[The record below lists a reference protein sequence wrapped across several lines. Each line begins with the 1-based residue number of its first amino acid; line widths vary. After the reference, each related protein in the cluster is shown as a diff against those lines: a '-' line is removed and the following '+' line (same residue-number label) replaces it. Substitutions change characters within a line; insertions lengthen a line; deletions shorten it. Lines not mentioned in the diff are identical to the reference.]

1 LKKLLK
7 DTFVSK
13 MKISIIG
20 AGYVGLVQGACLS
33 DFGFEVTCIEK
44 NSEKLREL
52 KFGRIPF
59 YEPGLDEILKKNIKS
74 GRLQFTD
81 EYKNNISNAD
91 VIFIC
96 VGTPPKKNGES
107 DLSYVKQC
115 SKEIAK
121 NLKGYTVIVSKST
134 VPVGTSKIVE
144 NIVKKI
150 KPRNLFDVV
159 SNPEFLREGS
169 AVEDFLRPDKI
180 IIGCR
185 SAKAE
190 VILKKVYKTLKR
202 PYVVTNNETAE
213 IIKYAN
219 NSFLANKITFINE
232 IADLCE
238 KIGAE
243 VEIVAK
249 AIGLDGRIG
258 PKFLHPGPGY
268 GGSCFPKDVKS
279 LIYQGNK
286 NSVDL
291 KIVKAVDLA
300 NELRIKSLFKRIKE
314 ITKNKFNKIE
324 IGLLGISFKPNTD
337 DIRQSPAIKLAKDLS
352 KTKAKIKI
360 YDPKGMEN
368 AKNELPKSIKFCND
382 EYEVAENSNLLVVIT
397 EWNQFKN
404 LNLSKIKKI
413 MKKPII
419 LDLRNIYSKE
429 VKKLGFQYYSIGNN

>member
-1 LKKLLK
+1 
-7 DTFVSK
+7 

-33 DFGFEVTCIEK
+33 DFGFDVTCIEK
-44 NSEKLREL
+44 NPEKLREL
-52 KFGRIPF
+52 KFGRVPF

-91 VIFIC
+91 VVFIC

-107 DLSYVKQC
+107 DLTYVKQC

-144 NIVKKI
+144 NIIKKT
-150 KPRNLFDVV
+150 KPSNSFDVV

-169 AVEDFLRPDKI
+169 AIEDFLRPDKI

-185 SAKAE
+185 SVKAE
-190 VILKKVYKTLKR
+190 LILKKFYKTLNR

-243 VEIVAK
+243 VEVVAK

-352 KTKAKIKI
+352 KTKAKVKI
-360 YDPKGMEN
+360 YDPQGMEN

-382 EYEVAENSNLLVVIT
+382 EYEVAENSNLLVIVT

-404 LNLSKIKKI
+404 LDLLKIKKI

-429 VKKLGFQYYSIGNN
+429 ITKFGFQYYSIGNN

>member
-1 LKKLLK
+1 
-7 DTFVSK
+7 

-33 DFGFEVTCIEK
+33 DFGFDVTCIEK
-44 NSEKLREL
+44 NPEKLREL
-52 KFGRIPF
+52 KFGRVPF

-91 VIFIC
+91 VVFIC

-107 DLSYVKQC
+107 DLTYVKQC

-144 NIVKKI
+144 NIIKKT
-150 KPRNLFDVV
+150 KPSNSFDVV

-169 AVEDFLRPDKI
+169 AIEDFLRPDKI

-185 SAKAE
+185 SVKAE
-190 VILKKVYKTLKR
+190 LILKKFYKTLNR

-243 VEIVAK
+243 VEVVAK

-291 KIVKAVDLA
+291 KIVKAVNLA

-352 KTKAKIKI
+352 KTKAKVKI
-360 YDPKGMEN
+360 YDPQGMEN

-382 EYEVAENSNLLVVIT
+382 EYEVAENSNLLVIVT

-404 LNLSKIKKI
+404 LDLLKIKKI

-429 VKKLGFQYYSIGNN
+429 ITKFGFQYYSIGNN

>member
-1 LKKLLK
+1 
-7 DTFVSK
+7 
-13 MKISIIG
+13 MKITIIG
-20 AGYVGLVQGACLS
+20 AGYVGLVQAVCLA
-33 DFGFEVTCIEK
+33 DFGFNVTCIEK
-44 NSEKLREL
+44 DPEKLREL

-59 YEPGLDEILKKNIKS
+59 YEPGLEDLFRKNLKS
-74 GRLQFTD
+74 DRLKFTD
-81 EYKNNISNAD
+81 NYLENIPYSD

-107 DLSYVKQC
+107 NLNFVDQV
-115 SKEIAK
+115 SKEISK
-121 NLKGYTVIVSKST
+121 RIKGYTVIVSKST
-134 VPVGTSKIVE
+134 VPVGTSKRIE
-144 NIVKKI
+144 NILRKKNSQ
-150 KPRNLFDVV
+150 KTYDVV

-169 AVEDFLRPDKI
+169 ALEDFRRPDKI

-185 SAKAE
+185 SEKAE
-190 VILKKVYKTLKR
+190 KMLKKIYKPLNR

-219 NSFLANKITFINE
+219 NSFLATKITFINE

-238 KIGAE
+238 NIDAE
-243 VEIVAK
+243 VETVAK

-286 NSVDL
+286 NLTDL
-291 KIVKAVDLA
+291 KIIKAVDKA
-300 NELRIKSLFKRIKE
+300 NELRIQSLFKKIKK
-314 ITKNKFNKIE
+314 ITKNKFSNIQ
-324 IGLLGISFKPNTD
+324 IGLLGITFKPNTD
-337 DIRQSPAIKLAKDLS
+337 DVRESPAVKLAKSLS

-360 YDPKGMEN
+360 FDPKGMEN
-368 AKNELPKSIKFCND
+368 AKKELPKSIKFCEN
-382 EYEVAENSNLLVVIT
+382 ENEVIKNSSLLVILT

-404 LNLSKIKKI
+404 LDLLNVKKL

-429 VKKLGFQYYSIGNN
+429 ITKLGFKYYSIGNN

>member
-1 LKKLLK
+1 
-7 DTFVSK
+7 
-13 MKISIIG
+13 MKITIIG
-20 AGYVGLVQGACLS
+20 AGYVGLVQAVCLA
-33 DFGFEVTCIEK
+33 DFGFNVTCIEK
-44 NSEKLREL
+44 DPEKLREL

-59 YEPGLDEILKKNIKS
+59 YEPGLEDLFRKNLKS
-74 GRLQFTD
+74 DRLKFTD
-81 EYKNNISNAD
+81 NYLENIPYSD

-107 DLSYVKQC
+107 NLNFVDQV
-115 SKEIAK
+115 SKEISK
-121 NLKGYTVIVSKST
+121 RIKGYTVIVSKST
-134 VPVGTSKIVE
+134 VPVGTSKRIE
-144 NIVKKI
+144 NILRKKNSQ
-150 KPRNLFDVV
+150 KTYDVV

-169 AVEDFLRPDKI
+169 ALEDFTRPDKI

-185 SAKAE
+185 SEKAE
-190 VILKKVYKTLKR
+190 KMLKRIYKPLNR

-219 NSFLANKITFINE
+219 NSFLATKITFINE

-238 KIGAE
+238 NIDAE
-243 VEIVAK
+243 VETVAK

-286 NSVDL
+286 NLTDL
-291 KIVKAVDLA
+291 KIIKAVDKA
-300 NELRIKSLFKRIKE
+300 NELRIQSLFKKIKK
-314 ITKNKFNKIE
+314 ITKNKFSNIQ
-324 IGLLGISFKPNTD
+324 IGLLGITFKPNTD
-337 DIRQSPAIKLAKDLS
+337 DVRESPAVKLAKSLS

-360 YDPKGMEN
+360 FDPKGMEN
-368 AKNELPKSIKFCND
+368 AKKELPKSIKFCEN
-382 EYEVAENSNLLVVIT
+382 ENEVIKNSSLLVILT

-404 LNLSKIKKI
+404 LDLLNVKKL

-429 VKKLGFQYYSIGNN
+429 ITKLGFKYYSIGNN

>member
-1 LKKLLK
+1 
-7 DTFVSK
+7 

-33 DFGFEVTCIEK
+33 DFGFDVTCIEK
-44 NSEKLREL
+44 NPEKLREL
-52 KFGRIPF
+52 KFGRVPF

-91 VIFIC
+91 VVFIC

-107 DLSYVKQC
+107 DLTYVKQC

-144 NIVKKI
+144 NIIKKT
-150 KPRNLFDVV
+150 KPSNSFDVV

-169 AVEDFLRPDKI
+169 AIEDFLRPDKI

-185 SAKAE
+185 SVKAE
-190 VILKKVYKTLKR
+190 LILKKFYKTLNR

-243 VEIVAK
+243 VEVVAK

-352 KTKAKIKI
+352 KTKAKVKI
-360 YDPKGMEN
+360 YDPQGMEN

-382 EYEVAENSNLLVVIT
+382 EYEVAENSNLLVIVT

-404 LNLSKIKKI
+404 LDLLKIKKI

-429 VKKLGFQYYSIGNN
+429 ITKLGFQYYSIGNN